1 MAALLIQPPHTFCT
15 AHFFPWIVFLL
26 PAVFQYRLCHH
37 LLPNASSLLAPQ
49 LVTPGPI
56 LQNCPLWELL
66 HRSAS
71 NKNRNPCQFCI
82 SWIISYVSRFS
93 VVLDCL
99 LLWLFTVLRVFS
111 NKPFRLFYYEEC
123 CKSKAL
129 MHFFFFFLITELDKE
144 TSASKPLWASSKDTG
159 SRSFQVQYL
168 LLIHSPYTKMLIF
181 AKCHRYQNLT
191 WFWQAIAHHLC
202 FTLSK

>member
-1 MAALLIQPPHTFCT
+1 MGVWCRSGAKKEQGWAPQITGAKEAWLPKAAELSHCLPATCSFDHFPLGLPRSEMAALLIQPPHTFCT

-82 SWIISYVSRFS
+82 SWIISYVSRFC

-129 MHFFFFFLITELDKE
+129 MHFFFFF
-144 TSASKPLWASSKDTG
+144 
-159 SRSFQVQYL
+159 F
-168 LLIHSPYTKMLIF
+168 
-181 AKCHRYQNLT
+181 
-191 WFWQAIAHHLC
+191 
-202 FTLSK
+202 